1 MMIHRVAKRMKLKK
15 GRRRLRSVVVEVTD
29 YNGDTSRAQRDT
41 SRPPKKS
48 YVGTSKANV
57 NTKKAKRINFMK

>member
-15 GRRRLRSVVVEVTD
+15 CRRRSGKIVLEIID
-29 YNGDTSRAQRDT
+29 YNGDTSRDKLDI

-48 YVGTSKANV
+48 HVGASKANV
-57 NTKKAKRINFMK
+57 NAKKQSEYIL

>member
-15 GRRRLRSVVVEVTD
+15 CRRRSGKIVLEIID
-29 YNGDTSRAQRDT
+29 YNGDTSRDKPDI

-48 YVGTSKANV
+48 HVGTSKANV
-57 NTKKAKRINFMK
+57 NAKKAKRIHFMK

>member
-1 MMIHRVAKRMKLKK
+1 MMIHRVAKRTKLKK

-29 YNGDTSRAQRDT
+29 YNGDTSRAQPDT

-48 YVGTSKANV
+48 HVGVSK
-57 NTKKAKRINFMK
+57 KGK

>member
-15 GRRRLRSVVVEVTD
+15 CRRRSGKIVLEITD
-29 YNGDTSRAQRDT
+29 YNGDTSRDKPDT

-48 YVGTSKANV
+48 HVGTSKANV
-57 NTKKAKRINFMK
+57 NAQKAKRIHLMK

>member
-15 GRRRLRSVVVEVTD
+15 CRRRSGKIVLEITD
-29 YNGDTSRAQRDT
+29 YNGDTSRDKPDI

-48 YVGTSKANV
+48 NVGTSKCEY
-57 NTKKAKRINFMK
+57 

>member
-15 GRRRLRSVVVEVTD
+15 CRRRSGKIVLEITD
-29 YNGDTSRAQRDT
+29 YNGDTSRDKPDT

-48 YVGTSKANV
+48 HVGVSK
-57 NTKKAKRINFMK
+57 KGK